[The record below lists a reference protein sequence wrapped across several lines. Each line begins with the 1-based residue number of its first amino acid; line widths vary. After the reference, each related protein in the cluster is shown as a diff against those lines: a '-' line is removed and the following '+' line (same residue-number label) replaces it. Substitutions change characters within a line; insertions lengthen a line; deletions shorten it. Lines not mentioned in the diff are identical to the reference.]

1 MAAFVVVN
9 DFGPVIV
16 ASGVISSTN
25 TAFMEVRE
33 DDVGDKQ
40 SESSQCEKDKQRDW
54 RAV

>member
-1 MAAFVVVN
+1 MTAFIIIN
-9 DFGPVIV
+9 DFGAVIV
-16 ASGVISSTN
+16 ASGVVSSTN

-40 SESSQCEKDKQRDW
+40 SKSSQCEEDKQRKW